1 MNQTLWSV
9 IYSLLLH
16 SLSFSTSSSTFT
28 MDVNSEAKSEPSQ
41 SWNSEAMSEPSWSIM
56 VETRARA
63 KLGKGTLFFFFF
75 LKIKKSYCF

>member
-1 MNQTLWSV
+1 
-9 IYSLLLH
+9 
-16 SLSFSTSSSTFT
+16 

-63 KLGKGTLFFFFF
+63 KLGKGTLFFENQEKLLF
-75 LKIKKSYCF
+75 LIDNTNTKRLLMKEQTVDSEEET

>member
-1 MNQTLWSV
+1 
-9 IYSLLLH
+9 
-16 SLSFSTSSSTFT
+16 

-41 SWNSEAMSEPSWSIM
+41 SWISEAMSEPSWSIM

-75 LKIKKSYCF
+75 ENQEKLLFLIDNTNTRDY